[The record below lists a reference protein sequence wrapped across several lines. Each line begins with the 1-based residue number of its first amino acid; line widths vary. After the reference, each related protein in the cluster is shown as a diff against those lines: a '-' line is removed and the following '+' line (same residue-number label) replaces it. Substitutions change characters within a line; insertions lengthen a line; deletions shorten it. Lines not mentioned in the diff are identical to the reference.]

1 MNIRHISAVTLA
13 VQNMARAVAFYEAVG
28 FEVLYGGAQATF
40 TSFRLGDTFLNLI
53 LTPSYAGNW
62 WGRVIFRVAKVD
74 DLHAALIDKGMNPE
88 LPRDGSWGERYFHI
102 KDPDGHE
109 LSFAELLR

>member
-1 MNIRHISAVTLA
+1 MNIQHISAVTLA
-13 VQNMARAVAFYEAVG
+13 VQDMARAVAFYQG
-28 FEVLYGGAQATF
+28 IGLGLLYGGAQATF

-53 LTPSYAGNW
+53 LAPAYAGNW
-62 WGRVIFRVAKVD
+62 WGRIIFRVEKVD
-74 DLHAALIDKGMNPE
+74 DLHATLIAQGMKPE
-88 LPRDGSWGERYFHI
+88 PPRDASWGERYFHL